1 MRFDPPIS
9 RAPGARPSLRAAPGR
24 PLPGTPRVNPFGAED
39 YSRAPDPA
47 RHPERHGARGW
58 VAGHEPGES
67 VYADDHG
74 PAARAV
80 GAGHARPALAAHDTG
95 PRSARFGARAGP
107 DPRASHG
114 RAGQSAPGRAGTEP
128 NAEVPAARS
137 RARWRGRRS
146 DRDPAPSRLT
156 YRLNRLWLTPAVRR
170 AVTVGLPVALVA
182 FCVGVVV
189 NDPVRR
195 DAVNAIVKDMHT
207 AFIDRPEFR
216 IEGVAVPGVSPELRA
231 AVEGRIDVAFPESS
245 FRVDLEELRRA
256 VIAIDAVA
264 EAELRIT
271 GARALEIRLTER
283 EPAVVWRDRSGL
295 HLLDAEGHRIARLAA
310 RHARSDLLLIA
321 GEGAPEHV
329 PEALALLEAAAPVTE
344 RLRGLVRVGERRWD
358 VVLDRDQRILLPES
372 GAAAALERVM
382 ALDRAQDLLARDVAV
397 VDLRLPA
404 RPVLRLSEGA
414 VETLHSI
421 RQMPE

>member
-1 MRFDPPIS
+1 MMRFDPPIS
-9 RAPGARPSLRAAPGR
+9 RAPGARPSLRAAPGK
-24 PLPGTPRVNPFGAED
+24 PLPGTPRVNLFGAED
-39 YSRAPDPA
+39 YARAPDPA
-47 RHPERHGARGW
+47 RYPDRDGARAW
-58 VAGHEPGES
+58 TAGHDPGES
-67 VYADDHG
+67 VYADGHG
-74 PAARAV
+74 PAAQAF
-80 GAGHARPALAAHDTG
+80 GAGDGRPALAAHASA
-95 PRSARFGARAGP
+95 PRSAPHGTCAGSEP
-107 DPRASHG
+107 LAS
-114 RAGQSAPGRAGTEP
+114 RGQSASGHAAPECIPET
-128 NAEVPAARS
+128 PAARA
-137 RARWRGRRS
+137 RARWRGFRS
-146 DRDPAPSRLT
+146 DRDPAPSRLA

-182 FCVGVVV
+182 FCVGVIV

-195 DAVNAIVKDMHT
+195 DAVGTIVADMHT

-231 AVEGRIDVAFPESS
+231 AVEARIDVHFPESS

-256 VIAIDAVA
+256 VTAIDAVA
-264 EAELRIT
+264 AAELRIT

-283 EPAVVWRDRSGL
+283 EPAVVWRDRTGL
-295 HLLDAEGHRIARLAA
+295 QLLDAEGHRIARLAA
-310 RHARSDLLLIA
+310 RHARPDLLLIA
-321 GEGAPEHV
+321 GEGAQAHV
-329 PEALALLEAAAPVTE
+329 PEALALLDAAAPVTA

-358 VVLDRDQRILLPES
+358 VVLDRDQRILLPET

-404 RPVLRLSEGA
+404 RPVLRLNEGA
-414 VETLHSI
+414 VETLHTI